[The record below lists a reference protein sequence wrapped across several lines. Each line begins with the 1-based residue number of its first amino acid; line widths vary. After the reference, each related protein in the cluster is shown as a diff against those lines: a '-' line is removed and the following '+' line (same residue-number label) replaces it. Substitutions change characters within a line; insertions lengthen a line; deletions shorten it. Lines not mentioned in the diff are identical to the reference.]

1 MSTKRALESVS
12 LTLALVV
19 KSGKYALGYNQ
30 AVRNLMSGK
39 AKYIIVSNN
48 CPVLRKSQIEYLS
61 FLNKTKVMFYE
72 NDSRS
77 LGTSCGKTFN
87 VSVFTILDEGDADLK
102 NLRSE

>member
-1 MSTKRALESVS
+1 MGGR
-12 LTLALVV
+12 
-19 KSGKYALGYNQ
+19 
-30 AVRNLMSGK
+30 
-39 AKYIIVSNN
+39 AKYIIVASN

-87 VSVFTILDEGDADLK
+87 SF
-102 NLRSE
+102 